1 MSFMI
6 RAGGGF
12 IFSFIGNDIGR
23 LIAELQGD
31 SETKQTEAYA
41 KEVEYVLLA
50 PHQAKALQT
59 MQKYAPK
66 QQVQELFELYEK
78 ANSVRPIDPVTAIRI
93 AKKDILQPQEQKELH
108 R

>member
-1 MSFMI
+1 MSFVVKAW
-6 RAGGGF
+6 RRF
-12 IFSFIGNDIGR
+12 IFSFVGNDIGR
-23 LIAELQGD
+23 LIAELKGD
-31 SETKQTEAYA
+31 SETKTAEAYS

-50 PHQAKALQT
+50 PHQAKALRT

-78 ANSVRPIDPVTAIRI
+78 ANSVRPIDPVTAVRI
-93 AKKDILQPQEQKELH
+93 AKKDILQPQEQKELY

>member
-6 RAGGGF
+6 KAWRRF
-12 IFSFIGNDIGR
+12 IFSFVGNDIGR

-31 SETKQTEAYA
+31 SETKQTEAYT

-50 PHQAKALQT
+50 PHQAKTLKT

-66 QQVQELFELYEK
+66 QQVQELFELY
-78 ANSVRPIDPVTAIRI
+78 AIRM

>member
-1 MSFMI
+1 MSFVVKVW
-6 RAGGGF
+6 RRF

-31 SETKQTEAYA
+31 SEAKQTEAYS

-50 PHQAKALQT
+50 PHQAKALRT
-59 MQKYAPK
+59 MQKYAPQ

-78 ANSVRPIDPVTAIRI
+78 ANSVRPIDPVTAVRI
-93 AKKDILQPQEQKELH
+93 AKKDILQPQEQKELY